1 MNFQLSLAARYLWGR
16 KLRSF
21 LTTLAIVMG
30 VMVIFGMGILLPTM
44 VNAFQQSILSLSS
57 QVDVTIMHKTGEA
70 FTMGVLNKVKGVE
83 GISAIAG
90 SISRPINL
98 PPNFYGRDSNVS
110 GLTLTGIDPVA
121 GPTLRDYPIKE
132 GRFLKPGDTNA
143 VVITSSFADTLG
155 LKLGDTLRIPT
166 TEGVAKLTIVGLRPS
181 RPSLGNEEV
190 LVTLTEAQKLLDMS
204 GLVNVIEA
212 NLATKETA
220 QREAIVQQIQ
230 GQLGKNYTLN
240 ALTNESTIY
249 GAMQVAAVAFNL
261 LGYLTL
267 FMGGFIIF
275 NTFRTIVAERRHDI
289 GMLRAIG
296 ASRGTIIG
304 LILSEGL
311 VQGIVGTAIG
321 LVIGYL
327 LAAGL
332 LVLMEP
338 VMQQFLNIRMGG
350 PVIEV
355 SLVIVSVVLGIGVTL
370 FAGLLPAL
378 SASRVT
384 PIEVLRPSL
393 GETAQRISRI
403 GTIAGAVMIVIA
415 LLGLVSGSFELVAVG
430 GLLFLVGLVL
440 VAPALVKPFANVF
453 SLMLALIFA
462 REGTGEL
469 AQGNITRQPSRSA
482 ITASATMIGLAII
495 VGAGGLMYSVTGS
508 VVGMFQK
515 SMNSDY
521 LLVPP
526 SVALW
531 KGDLGASQ
539 SLSNKIRSVPGVG
552 TISTLRF
559 AQSEIPTSGARGTG
573 EIQVSV
579 LGIDPAVFTE
589 VSGMDFQKGSP
600 QEAYAALGNGER
612 TIIINGILAAQA
624 GGLNV
629 GGTVTLST
637 PQGQKDYRVVA
648 IAGDVIN
655 MKVNT
660 AYISQAN
667 MRADFN
673 KTEDIFYQINLA
685 QGANQSAVDQRLKT
699 IVADYPQFR
708 LVATRQYLAEF
719 SQQYDTIFVGMY
731 VLLGV
736 LSLPSLIAILNTLA
750 IGVIERTREIGM
762 LRAIGAL
769 RRQVRRMVIAEA
781 LLLAAI
787 GTAFG
792 LLAGLY
798 LGYVFVVGLSA
809 SGIYKME
816 YSFPLVALLAAT
828 AAGLIFGVLASLFPA
843 RQAAG
848 MEIIKALRYE

>member
-1 MNFQLSLAARYLWGR
+1 MKFQLSLAARYLWGR
-16 KLRSF
+16 KLRTF

-30 VMVIFGMGILLPTM
+30 VLVIFGMGILLPTM
-44 VNAFQQSILSLSS
+44 QGAFEQSVLSLSG
-57 QVDVTIMHKTGEA
+57 QVDVTISHKTGEA
-70 FTMGVLNKVKGVE
+70 FSASGLNKVKGVE
-83 GISAIAG
+83 GLSALAG
-90 SISRPINL
+90 SISRPMNL
-98 PPNFYGRDSNVS
+98 PPNFYGRDSNIT

-121 GPTLRDYPIKE
+121 APTLRDYPIKE

-143 VVITSSFADTLG
+143 AVITSSFADTLG
-155 LKLGDTLRIPT
+155 LKVGDTLRIPT

-190 LVTLTEAQKLLDMS
+190 LITLTEAQKLLDMS

-212 NLATKETA
+212 NLATKDPA
-220 QREAIVQQIQ
+220 ARQAIVAQIQ
-230 GQLGKNYTLN
+230 TQLGKNYTLN
-240 ALTNESTIY
+240 AVTNESTLM
-249 GAMQVAAVAFNL
+249 GAMQVAAVSFNL

-321 LVIGYL
+321 LALGYL
-327 LAAGL
+327 LGVGL
-332 LVLMEP
+332 LALMNP
-338 VMQQFLNIRMGG
+338 VMSQVMNIRMGG
-350 PVIEV
+350 PVIEAPQ
-355 SLVIVSVVLGIGVTL
+355 VIVSIVLGVGVTL

-378 SASRVT
+378 NASRVT

-403 GTIAGAVMIVIA
+403 GTVVGAVMIVIA
-415 LLGLVSGSFELVAVG
+415 LLGLLSGSFALVALG

-440 VAPALVKPFANVF
+440 VAPVLVKPFANVF
-453 SLMLALIFA
+453 SMLIALIFA

-508 VVGMFQK
+508 IVGMFQK
-515 SMNSDY
+515 TMNSDY

-526 SVALW
+526 SIALW
-531 KGDLGASQ
+531 QGDVGAST

-552 TISTLRF
+552 TVSTLRY
-559 AQSEIPTSGARGTG
+559 AQSNFPISGARGTG
-573 EIQVSV
+573 EIQLSV
-579 LGIDPAVFTE
+579 LGIDPSAFTE
-589 VSGMDFQKGSP
+589 VSGMDFQKGDP
-600 QEAYAALGNGER
+600 AQAFAALANGGR

-624 GGLNV
+624 GGVNV
-629 GGTVTLST
+629 GDTVTLST
-637 PQGQKDYRVVA
+637 PQGQQDYRVVA
-648 IAGDVIN
+648 IAGDVMS
-655 MKVNT
+655 MKINT

-673 KTEDIFYQINLA
+673 KTEDIFYQVNLA
-685 QGANQSAVDQRLKT
+685 QGADRAAVDERLKT
-699 IVADYPQFR
+699 IVEDYPQFR
-708 LVATRQYLAEF
+708 LVETSKYLAEF
-719 SQQYDTIFVGMY
+719 TQQYDAIFVGMY

-762 LRAIGAL
+762 LRAIGAA
-769 RRQVRRMVIAEA
+769 RGQVRRMIIAEA

-792 LLAGLY
+792 LIAGLY
-798 LGYVFVVGLSA
+798 LGYVFVQGLSA
-809 SGIYKME
+809 SGIYKMQ
-816 YSFPLVALLAAT
+816 YTFPLVALLAAT
-828 AAGLIFGVLASLFPA
+828 AAGLIFGVLASLVPA
-843 RQAAG
+843 RQASQMG
-848 MEIIKALRYE
+848 IIQALRYE

>member
-30 VMVIFGMGILLPTM
+30 VMVIFGMGILLPTFQG
-44 VNAFQQSILSLSS
+44 AFEQSVLSLSG
-57 QVDVTIMHKTGEA
+57 QVDVTITHKTGEA
-70 FTMGVLNKVKGVE
+70 FSTSVLNKVKTIDGV
-83 GISAIAG
+83 SAISG
-90 SISRPINL
+90 SLSRQMNL
-98 PPNFYGRDSNVS
+98 PPNFYGRDSNVT

-121 GPTLRDYPIKE
+121 APTVRDYTLKD
-132 GRFLKPGDTNA
+132 GRFLKPGDGTVA
-143 VVITSSFADTLG
+143 VISSSLADSLG

-181 RPSLGNEEV
+181 HISLGNEEV
-190 LVTLTEAQKLLDMS
+190 LITLTEAQKLLDADR
-204 GLVNVIEA
+204 LVNMIEA
-212 NLATKETA
+212 NLATKDTTA
-220 QREAIVQQIQ
+220 REAIVQQIQ
-230 GQLGKNYTLN
+230 AQLGKNYTLN
-240 ALTNESTIY
+240 AVTNESTIM
-249 GAMQVAAVAFNL
+249 GAMQVAAVSFNL

-304 LILSEGL
+304 MILSEGL

-321 LVIGYL
+321 LAIGYL
-327 LAAGL
+327 LGAGL
-332 LVLMEP
+332 IALMNP
-338 VMQQFLNIRMGG
+338 VMQQFLNIRIGS
-350 PVIEV
+350 PVVEAPQ
-355 SLVIVSVVLGIGVTL
+355 VIVSIVLGVGVTL

-384 PIEVLRPSL
+384 PIEILRPSL

-403 GTIAGAVMIVIA
+403 TTIVGAVMIVVA
-415 LLGLVSGSFELVAVG
+415 LLGLFAGNFALVALG

-453 SLMLALIFA
+453 SLLLAVLFA

-469 AQGNITRQPSRSA
+469 AQGNITRQPTRSA

-495 VGAGGLMYSVTGS
+495 VGAGGMMYSVTGS
-508 VVGMFQK
+508 IVGMFQK

-526 SVALW
+526 SIAAW
-531 KGDLGASQ
+531 KGDVGASQ
-539 SLSNKIRSVPGVG
+539 SLSNKIRSVPGIGKV
-552 TISTLRF
+552 STLRY
-559 AQSEIPTSGARGTG
+559 AQSNIPTSGARGTG
-573 EIQVSV
+573 EVQISV
-579 LGIDPAVFTE
+579 LGIDPATFTE
-589 VSGMDFQKGSP
+589 VSGMDFQKGDP
-600 QEAYAALGNGER
+600 QQAYAALANGER

-624 GGLNV
+624 GGMNV
-629 GGTVTLST
+629 GDTVTLST
-637 PQGQKDYRVVA
+637 PQGQQDYRVVA
-648 IAGDVIN
+648 IAGDVMS
-655 MKVNT
+655 MKINT

-673 KTEDIFYQINLA
+673 KTEDIFYQVNLA
-685 QGANQSAVDQRLKT
+685 QGANQAAVGERLKT
-699 IVADYPQFR
+699 VVSDYPQFR
-708 LVATRQYLAEF
+708 LVQTSQYLAEF
-719 SQQYDTIFVGMY
+719 TQQYDAIFAGMY
-731 VLLGV
+731 VLLAV

-762 LRAIGAL
+762 LRAIGAE
-769 RRQVRRMVIAEA
+769 RGQVRRMIIAEA

-792 LLAGLY
+792 LIAGLY
-798 LGYVFVVGLSA
+798 LGYVFVQGLSA
-809 SGIYKME
+809 SGIFKMQ
-816 YSFPLVALLAAT
+816 YTFPLVALIAAT
-828 AAGLIFGVLASLFPA
+828 VAGLIFGVLASLFPA
-843 RQAAG
+843 RQASRMG
-848 MEIIKALRYE
+848 IIQALRYE

>member
-1 MNFQLSLAARYLWGR
+1 MNFQLSLATRYLMGR

-30 VMVIFGMGILLPTM
+30 VMVIFGMGIMLPTM
-44 VNAFQQSILSLSS
+44 QGAFEQSVLSLSG
-57 QVDVTIMHKTGEA
+57 QVDVTVSHKTGEA
-70 FTMGVLNKVKGVE
+70 FSTSVLSKVKGVD
-83 GISAIAG
+83 GISAI
-90 SISRPINL
+90 SSSLSRQMSL

-121 GPTLRDYPIKE
+121 APTVRDYTLKE
-132 GRFLKPGDTNA
+132 GRFLKSGDGT
-143 VVITSSFADTLG
+143 VTMISSNLADSLG

-166 TEGVAKLTIVGLRPS
+166 TEGVVKLTIVGLRPS
-181 RPSLGNEEV
+181 RISLGNEEV
-190 LVTLTEAQKLLDMS
+190 LVTLTEAQKLLDAS
-204 GLVNVIEA
+204 GLINVIEA

-220 QREAIVQQIQ
+220 QREAIVEQIQ
-230 GQLGKNYTLN
+230 TQLGRYYTLN
-240 ALTNESTIY
+240 AVTNESTLM
-249 GAMQVAAVAFNL
+249 GALQVAAVSFNL

-311 VQGIVGTAIG
+311 VQGIVGTAVG
-321 LVIGYL
+321 LAIGYL
-327 LAAGL
+327 LGVGL
-332 LVLMEP
+332 LVLMSP
-338 VMQQFLNIRMGG
+338 VMTQFLNVRMGH
-350 PVIEV
+350 PVVE
-355 SLVIVSVVLGIGVTL
+355 SGLVIIAIVLGVGVTL
-370 FAGLLPAL
+370 VAGLLPAL

-384 PIEVLRPSL
+384 PIQVLRPSL
-393 GETAQRISRI
+393 GDMAQRISRI
-403 GTIAGAVMIVIA
+403 ATIVGAVMIVIA
-415 LLGLVSGSFELVAVG
+415 LLGLLAGNFALVALG

-453 SLMLALIFA
+453 SMLIALIIA

-469 AQGNITRQPSRSA
+469 AQSNITRQPSRSA

-508 VVGMFQK
+508 VVGMFRK

-531 KGDLGASQ
+531 KGDVGASQ
-539 SLSNKIRSVPGVG
+539 SLSNKIRSVPGIG
-552 TISTLRF
+552 TVSTLRY
-559 AQSEIPTSGARGTG
+559 AQSNIPISGARGTG
-573 EIQVSV
+573 EIQLSV

-589 VSGMDFQKGSP
+589 VSGMDFQKGDP
-600 QEAYAALGNGER
+600 QRAYTALANGER
-612 TIIINGILAAQA
+612 TIIVNGILAAQA
-624 GGLNV
+624 GGINV
-629 GGTVTLST
+629 GDTVTLST
-637 PQGQKDYRVVA
+637 PQGQQDYRVVA
-648 IAGDVIN
+648 IAGDVMS
-655 MKVNT
+655 MKINT

-667 MRADFN
+667 LRTDFN
-673 KTEDIFYQINLA
+673 KREDIFYQVNLA
-685 QGANQSAVDQRLKT
+685 QGADPAAVDARLKA
-699 IVADYPQFR
+699 IVEDYPQFR
-708 LVATRQYLAEF
+708 LVETRQYLAEF
-719 SQQYDTIFVGMY
+719 TQQYDAIFVGMY

-762 LRAIGAL
+762 LRAIGAA
-769 RRQVRRMVIAEA
+769 RGQVRRMIIAEA

-798 LGYVFVVGLSA
+798 LGYIFVQGLSA

-828 AAGLIFGVLASLFPA
+828 AAGLIFGVIAALVPA
-843 RQAAG
+843 RQASQMG
-848 MEIIKALRYE
+848 IIQALRYE

>member
-21 LTTLAIVMG
+21 LTTLAIVIG

-44 VNAFQQSILSLSS
+44 MNAFQKNLLAISG
-57 QVDVTIMHKTGEA
+57 QVDVTITHKTGEA
-70 FTMGVLNKVKGVE
+70 FSDSVLNKVKTVE

-90 SISRPINL
+90 SISRPMNL
-98 PPNFYGRDSNVS
+98 PAHFYGRDSTVT

-121 GPTLRDYPIKE
+121 APTLRDYPLTE
-132 GRFLKPGDTNA
+132 GRFLKPGDGHVA
-143 VVITSSFADTLG
+143 VITTSLADALG

-166 TEGVAKLTIVGLRPS
+166 TEGVAKLTIVGLRPGH
-181 RPSLGNEEV
+181 PSLGNEEV
-190 LVTLTEAQKLLDMS
+190 LVTLTEAQKLLDMT
-204 GLVNVIEA
+204 GLINVIEA
-212 NLATKETA
+212 NLATKDTA
-220 QREAIVQQIQ
+220 AREAIVQQIQ
-230 GQLGKNYTLN
+230 AQLGKNYVLN
-240 ALTNESTIY
+240 ALTNESELF
-249 GAMQVAAVAFNL
+249 GALQTGQAAFNL
-261 LGYLTL
+261 LGFLTL

-304 LILSEGL
+304 LILTEGL
-311 VQGIVGTAIG
+311 VQGIVGTAVG
-321 LVIGYL
+321 LALGYL
-327 LAAGL
+327 LGAAVIALTGGA
-332 LVLMEP
+332 
-338 VMQQFLNIRMGG
+338 MQQFLNYKMSA
-350 PVIEV
+350 P
-355 SLVIVSVVLGIGVTL
+355 LVEPGLIIVSIVLGVGVTL

-403 GTIAGAVMIVIA
+403 GTIAGAVMVVIA
-415 LLGLVSGSFELVAVG
+415 LVGLFTGNFVLVALG
-430 GLLFLVGLVL
+430 GLLFLAGLVL
-440 VAPALVKPFANVF
+440 VAPALVRPIANVF
-453 SLMLALIFA
+453 SLLLALIFA

-482 ITASATMIGLAII
+482 ITASATMIGLAIV
-495 VGAGGLMYSVTGS
+495 VGAGGLMYSLS
-508 VVGMFQK
+508 DSIVGMFQK
-515 SMNSDY
+515 SMSSDY

-531 KGDLGASQ
+531 KGDVGASQ

-552 TISTLRF
+552 TVSTMRF

-573 EIQVSV
+573 EIQISV
-579 LGIDPAVFTE
+579 LGIDPATFTE
-589 VSGMDFQKGSP
+589 VSGMDFQKGDP
-600 QEAYAALGNGER
+600 QQAYAALSEGR
-612 TIIINGILAAQA
+612 TIIVNGILAAQA
-624 GGLNV
+624 GLNL
-629 GGTVTLST
+629 GDTVTLST
-637 PQGQKDYRVVA
+637 PQGQQDYRIVA
-648 IAGDVIN
+648 IAGDVLN
-655 MKVNT
+655 MKINT

-685 QGANQSAVDQRLKT
+685 QGADQAAVDERLKT

-708 LVATRQYLAEF
+708 LIATRQYLDEF
-719 SQQYDTIFVGMY
+719 SQQYSVIFAGIY
-731 VLLGV
+731 VLLAV

-762 LRAIGAL
+762 LRAIGAA
-769 RRQVRRMVIAEA
+769 RGQVRRMVIAEA

-798 LGYVFVVGLSA
+798 LGYVMVQGLSA
-809 SGIYKME
+809 SGIFKMQ
-816 YSFPLVALLAAT
+816 YSFPFVALLAAT
-828 AAGLIFGVLASLFPA
+828 AAGLIFGVLAALFPA
-843 RQAAG
+843 RQAAR

>member
-1 MNFQLSLAARYLWGR
+1 MNFQISLAARYLWGR

-21 LTTLAIVMG
+21 LTTLAIIMG

-44 VNAFQQSILSLSS
+44 MNAFQQSVLSLSS

-70 FTMGVLNKVKGVE
+70 FSASTLNKVKSVE

-90 SISRPINL
+90 SIARPMNL
-98 PPNFYGRDSNVS
+98 PANFYGRDSNVT

-121 GPTLRDYPIKE
+121 AQTIRDYPIKE
-132 GRFLKPGDTNA
+132 GRFLKPGDANA
-143 VVITSSFADTLG
+143 AVITSSFADTLG
-155 LKLGDTLRIPT
+155 LKLSDTLRIPT

-190 LVTLTEAQKLLDMS
+190 LVTLSEAQKLLDMS

-212 NLATKETA
+212 NLATKDTTA
-220 QREAIVQQIQ
+220 REAIVQQIQ
-230 GQLGKNYTLN
+230 TQLGKNYNLN
-240 ALTNESTIY
+240 ALTNDSTIF
-249 GAMQVAAVAFNL
+249 GALQVAAVAFNL

-304 LILSEGL
+304 LILTEGL
-311 VQGIVGTAIG
+311 VQGIVGTAVG
-321 LVIGYL
+321 LAVGYL
-327 LAAGL
+327 LGAGL
-332 LVLMEP
+332 LALMSP
-338 VMQQFLNIRMGG
+338 VMQQFLNSRMST
-350 PVIEV
+350 PVVEPG
-355 SLVIVSVVLGIGVTL
+355 LVIVSIVLGVGVTL
-370 FAGLLPAL
+370 IAGLLPAL
-378 SASRVT
+378 SASRVM

-393 GETAQRISRI
+393 GETAQRVSRI
-403 GTIAGAVMIVIA
+403 GTVVGAVMIIVA
-415 LLGLVSGSFELVAVG
+415 LLGLFVGNFVLVALG

-440 VAPALVKPFANVF
+440 IAPALVKPFANAF
-453 SLMLALIFA
+453 SWLLALFFA

-508 VVGMFQK
+508 VVGMFRK

-531 KGDLGASQ
+531 QGDVGASQ
-539 SLSNKIRSVPGVG
+539 SLSNKIRSAPGIG
-552 TISTLRF
+552 TVSTMRF

-573 EIQVSV
+573 DVKISV
-579 LGIDPAVFTE
+579 LGIDPVIFTE
-589 VSGMDFQKGSP
+589 VSGMDFQKGDP
-600 QEAYAALGNGER
+600 QQAYAALANGQR

-624 GGLNV
+624 GGLSM
-629 GGTVTLST
+629 GDTVTLST
-637 PQGQKDYRVVA
+637 PSGQQDYRIVA
-648 IAGDVIN
+648 VAGDVLN

-685 QGANQSAVDQRLKT
+685 QGANQAAVDERLKT

-708 LVATRQYLAEF
+708 LVATQQYLTEF
-719 SQQYDTIFVGMY
+719 TKQYDAIVAGMY

-762 LRAIGAL
+762 LRAIGAV
-769 RRQVRRMVIAEA
+769 RRQVRTMVIAEA

-792 LLAGLY
+792 LIAGLY
-798 LGYVFVVGLSA
+798 LGYVLVQGLSA
-809 SGIYKME
+809 SGIFKME

-828 AAGLIFGVLASLFPA
+828 AAGLIFGVIAALFPA
-843 RQAAG
+843 RQAAK
-848 MEIIKALRYE
+848 MEIVRALRYE

>member
-44 VNAFQQSILSLSS
+44 MNAFQQSVLSLSGV
-57 QVDVTIMHKTGEA
+57 VDVTIMHKTGEA
-70 FTMGVLNKVKGVE
+70 FSTSVLNKVKGVD

-98 PPNFYGRDSNVS
+98 PPNFYGRDSNIT

-121 GPTLRDYPIKE
+121 APTIRDYPIKD
-132 GRFLKPGDTNA
+132 GRFLKPGDGTAA
-143 VVITSSFADTLG
+143 VISSSLADTLG

-190 LVTLTEAQKLLDMS
+190 LVTLTAAQKLLDMS

-212 NLATKETA
+212 NLATKDTA
-220 QREAIVQQIQ
+220 AREAIVTQIQ
-230 GQLGKNYTLN
+230 TQIGKNYTLN
-240 ALTNESTIY
+240 ALTNDSTLF
-249 GAMQVAAVAFNL
+249 GALQVAVVAFNL

-311 VQGIVGTAIG
+311 VQGVVGTAIG
-321 LVIGYL
+321 LAIGYL
-327 LAAGL
+327 LGAGIL
-332 LVLMEP
+332 ALMDP
-338 VMQQFLNIRMGG
+338 VMEQFLNTRMGSPTVESG
-350 PVIEV
+350 P
-355 SLVIVSVVLGIGVTL
+355 VIVSVVLGIGVTL

-378 SASRVT
+378 NASRVT

-403 GTIAGAVMIVIA
+403 GTIVGAVMIVIA
-415 LLGLVSGSFELVAVG
+415 LFGLLSGNFALVALG

-440 VAPALVKPFANVF
+440 IAPALIKPFANVF
-453 SLMLALIFA
+453 SMLIALVFA

-469 AQGNITRQPSRSA
+469 AQGNITRQPARSA

-495 VGAGGLMYSVTGS
+495 VGAGGMMYSVTGS
-508 VVGMFQK
+508 IVGMFTK

-552 TISTLRF
+552 TVSTLRY
-559 AQSEIPTSGARGTG
+559 AQSDIPMSGARGTG
-573 EIQVSV
+573 EVQVSV
-579 LGIDPAVFTE
+579 LGIDPVTYTE
-589 VSGMDFQKGSP
+589 VSGMDFQKGDP
-600 QEAYAALGNGER
+600 QQAYAALANGER
-612 TIIINGILAAQA
+612 TIIVNGILAAQA

-629 GGTVTLST
+629 GDTVTLST
-637 PQGQKDYRVVA
+637 PQGQQDYRIVA
-648 IAGDVIN
+648 IAGDVLN

-685 QGANQSAVDQRLKT
+685 QGANAAAVDERLKT
-699 IVADYPQFR
+699 IIADYPQFR
-708 LVATRQYLAEF
+708 LVATRQYLDEF
-719 SQQYDTIFVGMY
+719 KTQYDAIFVGMY

-762 LRAIGAL
+762 LRAIGAA
-769 RRQVRRMVIAEA
+769 RGQVRRMIIAEA

-798 LGYVFVVGLSA
+798 LGYVFVQGLSA
-809 SGIYKME
+809 SGIVKME
-816 YSFPLVALLAAT
+816 YTFPLVALLAAT
-828 AAGLIFGVLASLFPA
+828 AAGLIFGVLAALVPA
-843 RQAAG
+843 RQASQMG
-848 MEIIKALRYE
+848 IIQALRYE

>member
-1 MNFQLSLAARYLWGR
+1 MNFQLTLAARYLWGR

-44 VNAFQQSILSLSS
+44 TNAFQQGILSLSGA
-57 QVDVTIMHKTGEA
+57 VDVTITQKTGEA
-70 FTMGVLNKVKGVE
+70 FPASTLNKIKQID

-98 PPNFYGRDSNVS
+98 PSNFYGRNSNVT
-110 GLTLTGIDPVA
+110 GLTITGIDPAVA
-121 GPTLRDYPIKE
+121 PVLHDYTLTQ
-132 GRFLKPGDTNA
+132 GRFLKPGDGLAA
-143 VVITSSFADTLG
+143 VVSTNLADSLG

-166 TEGVAKLTIVGLRPS
+166 TEGAARLTIVGLRPS
-181 RPSLGNEEV
+181 HVSFGNEEV
-190 LVTLTEAQKLLDMS
+190 LITLTEAQKLLDMS

-212 NLATKETA
+212 NLATKDTA
-220 QREAIVQQIQ
+220 AREAIVQQIQ
-230 GQLGKNYTLN
+230 AQLGRSYTLN
-240 ALTNESTIY
+240 ALTSESTIM
-249 GAMQVAAVAFNL
+249 GAMQIAAVAFNL

-327 LAAGL
+327 LGAGL
-332 LVLMEP
+332 TALMSP
-338 VMQQFLNIRMGG
+338 LMQQFLSVRIGG
-350 PVIEV
+350 PVIEAGPV
-355 SLVIVSVVLGIGVTL
+355 VAAIVLGVGVTL

-384 PIEVLRPSL
+384 PIEVLRPAV
-393 GETAQRISRI
+393 GEAAQRISRLAT
-403 GTIAGAVMIVIA
+403 GVGVVMIVVA
-415 LLGLVSGSFELVAVG
+415 LLGLLSGSFNLVALG
-430 GLLFLVGLVL
+430 GILFLVGLVL
-440 VAPALVKPFANVF
+440 IAPALVKPFANVF
-453 SLMLALIFA
+453 SMLLSMIFA
-462 REGTGEL
+462 REGTGGL
-469 AQGNITRQPSRSA
+469 AQGNISRQPSRSA

-508 VVGMFQK
+508 VVGMLQR

-531 KGDLGASQ
+531 NGDLGASQ
-539 SLSNKIRSVPGVG
+539 SLSNKIHSVSGIG
-552 TISTLRF
+552 TVSTLRY
-559 AQSEIPTSGARGTG
+559 AQSEVPASAALGGG
-573 EIQVSV
+573 DVQVSV
-579 LGIDPAVFTE
+579 LGIDPAAFTQ
-589 VSGMDFQKGSP
+589 VSGMDFQKGDP
-600 QEAYAALGNGER
+600 QQAYAALNEGR
-612 TIIINGILAAQA
+612 TIIVNGILAAQA
-624 GGLNV
+624 GINLGD
-629 GGTVTLST
+629 TITLST
-637 PQGQKDYRVVA
+637 PRGQQAYRVVA
-648 IAGDVIN
+648 IGGDVMS
-655 MKVNT
+655 MKINT

-673 KTEDIFYQINLA
+673 KTEDIFYQIDLA
-685 QGANQSAVDQRLKT
+685 PGADRAAADERLKT
-699 IVADYPQFR
+699 IAADYPQFR
-708 LVATRQYLAEF
+708 LVKTSQYLAEF
-719 SQQYDTIFVGMY
+719 SQQYDAIFAGMY

-762 LRAIGAL
+762 LRAIGAE
-769 RRQVRRMVIAEA
+769 RRQVRRMIIAEA

-792 LLAGLY
+792 LIAGLY
-798 LGYVFVVGLSA
+798 LGYVFVQGLNA
-809 SGIYKME
+809 SGIYKMQ
-816 YSFPLVALLAAT
+816 YTFPLAALLAAT

-843 RQAAG
+843 RQASG
-848 MEIIKALRYE
+848 MEIIQALRYE

>member
-98 PPNFYGRDSNVS
+98 PLNFYGRDSNVS

-132 GRFLKPGDTNA
+132 GRFLKPGDANA
-143 VVITSSFADTLG
+143 AVITSSFADTLG

-204 GLVNVIEA
+204 GLINVIEA

-311 VQGIVGTAIG
+311 VQGIIGTAIG

-370 FAGLLPAL
+370 FAGLLPAVN
-378 SASRVT
+378 ASRVT

-415 LLGLVSGSFELVAVG
+415 LLGLVSGSFELVALG

-508 VVGMFQK
+508 IVGMFQK

-600 QEAYAALGNGER
+600 QEAFAALGNGER

-637 PQGQKDYRVVA
+637 PQGQKDYRIVA
-648 IAGDVIN
+648 IAGDVLN

-660 AYISQAN
+660 AYISQVN

-685 QGANQSAVDQRLKT
+685 QSANQSAVDQRLKT

-719 SQQYDTIFVGMY
+719 SQQYDAIFVGMY

-798 LGYVFVVGLSA
+798 LGYVFVQGLSA